1 MTNRFLLPVIAA
13 LMAATPASA
22 QFSDSFNFLKAVRER
37 DGAKATEFLSRPGS
51 VIVDTRDGS
60 TGETALHIV
69 TRARDLNWLT
79 FLLARDAKPDMRDG
93 RGNTSLMIA
102 SQIGFIEGAQQLLKY
117 RAAVDLPNSAGE
129 TPLITAV
136 QNRNAAMVR
145 LLLLAGANP
154 NKADSSA
161 GLSAKDYASRDRRS
175 AAILKIIE
183 ETKPAKNTGGATGP
197 KL

>member
-1 MTNRFLLPVIAA
+1 MKRPFLILAA
-13 LMAATPASA
+13 LALLSPLPATA

-37 DGAKATEFLSRPGS
+37 DGAKATEFLSRPGT

-60 TGETALHIV
+60 TGEAALHIV
-69 TRARDLNWLT
+69 TRARDLNWLA
-79 FLLARDAKPDMRDG
+79 FLLARNARPDLRDG
-93 RGNTSLMIA
+93 RGNTALMIA
-102 SQIGFIEGAQQLLKY
+102 SQIGFVEGAQQLLKY
-117 RAAVDLPNSAGE
+117 KAAVDLANSAGE

-161 GLSAKDYASRDRRS
+161 GLSARDYASRDRRS

-183 ETKPAKNTGGATGP
+183 DTKPTKSAGAAAGP
-197 KL
+197 KF